1 MAGFSSRYM
10 TMSTSPRSPQRLPHY
25 VSLLQPFEGK
35 KWNNDTQADYY
46 NKMVS
51 NQMGDFAIG
60 KSSNPAMSARDKIN
74 RAPQALGL
82 VSLKPTLRITEPG
95 KKIQNKYLFED
106 VLTRQLLKYQLPSP
120 LLPEREDNKGMFNIK
135 PYLELL
141 RLVYTVGDLSR
152 SEFYAFGVT
161 MTDYHDFDSVVEKIK
176 AYRNDAKKN
185 HISARK
191 HYHDYVMKYVEDLYS
206 DKIDSNDVKVR
217 ENKGMSSKKFIKT
230 KFNNVGDY
238 GNAFLRY
245 LTGTGLVV
253 VNKCLQVVVAPNRNE
268 DVEYIL
274 EHVDRE
280 AHSYSK
286 EEYNNIIFNVESP
299 RLLSD
304 DEEKLINKIKQL
316 DARLSEFDV
325 KTTDVYSNLS
335 TLDLK
340 KIQYEKED
348 QLESLARK
356 QYAKSLKSYN
366 TEEIDDVVQTFQHI
380 KSQDYFDN
388 PLYLEWNTWR
398 ALTMIDNGNIKGS
411 FKTNVNGD
419 PINTAPG
426 NTADIIGD
434 YGSFNMIC
442 EVTMSSGKKQYEMEN
457 EPVARH
463 LGELR
468 MKENG
473 KETFGLFVAKTIQ
486 PNVITEF
493 YYKHRIPTKLYGGT
507 VEFIPLTI
515 DDFTTFFKNVTQDGH
530 KLNEEDIQKIHTKT
544 KEFAESAD
552 DETDWYNKIRRYVL
566 SL

>member
-217 ENKGMSSKKFIKT
+217 ENKGKSSKKFIKT

-253 VNKCLQVVVAPNRNE
+253 VNKRLQVVVAPNRNE

-348 QLESLARK
+348 QLEFLARK

-419 PINTAPG
+419 PINTAP
-426 NTADIIGD
+426 
-434 YGSFNMIC
+434 
-442 EVTMSSGKKQYEMEN
+442 
-457 EPVARH
+457 
-463 LGELR
+463 
-468 MKENG
+468 
-473 KETFGLFVAKTIQ
+473 ETQ
-486 PNVITEF
+486 
-493 YYKHRIPTKLYGGT
+493 
-507 VEFIPLTI
+507 LT
-515 DDFTTFFKNVTQDGH
+515 
-530 KLNEEDIQKIHTKT
+530 
-544 KEFAESAD
+544 
-552 DETDWYNKIRRYVL
+552 
-566 SL
+566 